1 MYTIIYNKYYYI
13 YMFGKIGNTLKNT
26 YKSVKSSVK
35 STVQNVTRKSDKEGN
50 VHMISF
56 LSAILS
62 RLAYFNDNKFLV
74 QYSAIIGPVI
84 QPVILKGI
92 NSVSQDKLS
101 ELLDDEKIYGLN
113 GSSQDIFKDYHNIF
127 QGNTHIDFIALNMP
141 QNVNIINNEVKGT
154 PNYLVPGEP
163 TKPDDV
169 KYISLGWSNYG
180 EIFIVADKRMP
191 NTIFLIFRGTYSSK
205 TAAIYSKPSSVVPL
219 TAYKTMDGEPE
230 KFLYGIYKVGIEMI
244 HTIIESMVYLAR
256 DFLGATKPN
265 SVKVF
270 TTGHSLGGAMCTNF
284 AYSWMTI
291 KKVSPYNTSP
301 YNILADNI
309 VCVSLGSPRCMS
321 STVAKKFCNFVEKGK
336 ILYLRI
342 TTTGDPI
349 PGVPL
354 KTGYQH
360 PCSENE
366 EMRKVISEACNTQ
379 LTMRPVPNVNYAGN
393 LDCQNY
399 KTRPHLPN
407 PLSHTVY
414 LDILFVSA
422 VDIVNFLKGMVKAV
436 EVTRTPTKSTV
447 CRIIMGSSANYKA
460 IFFDVNLAR
469 LKPTN
474 QDAIEEAELNKPPT
488 ENPLNEL
495 QEEYQQQVALEE
507 QKGVNTSS
515 NNPVALAAGGGSWGF
530 NPFKSSSSSS
540 KPEEKSQEKY
550 IPQDVRI
557 DGITF
562 NNLIGEMEQIT
573 GNLCPMSGKMFTNFG
588 NKIMPQLPV
597 PEKPI
602 NEKLNIETIPQTQ
615 RQIVQGGKFRKTK
628 KIMKNKRF
636 KNTRKNKNFKKNKRS
651 RRH

>member
-1 MYTIIYNKYYYI
+1 
-13 YMFGKIGNTLKNT
+13 MFGKIGKTLKNT
-26 YKSVKSSVK
+26 YKSVK
-35 STVQNVTRKSDKEGN
+35 STVQNVTRKADKEGN

-62 RLAYFNDNKFLV
+62 RLAYFNDNKFLDH
-74 QYSAIIGPVI
+74 YSAIIGPVI

-101 ELLDDEKIYGLN
+101 DLLDDEKIYGLN
-113 GSSQDIFKDYHNIF
+113 GSQQDIFKDYHDTF
-127 QGNTHIDFIALNMP
+127 QGKTHIDFIGLNMP
-141 QNVNIINNEVKGT
+141 QNVNIINNEVSGT

-163 TKPDDV
+163 TKPEDV

-205 TAAIYSKPSSVVPL
+205 TAAIYTKPTSVIPL
-219 TAYKTMDGEPE
+219 TAYKNINGEPE

-256 DFLGATKPN
+256 DFLGVTNPN
-265 SVKVF
+265 SVKIF

-291 KKVSPYNTSP
+291 KKVSPYNTAP

-321 STVAKKFCNFVEKGK
+321 STVAKKFCDFVEKDK

-354 KTGYQH
+354 KIGYQH

-366 EMRKVISEACNTQ
+366 EMRKEISEACSAQ
-379 LTMRPVPNVNYAGN
+379 LTMRPTPNVNYAGN

-422 VDIVNFLKGMVKAV
+422 VDIVNFLKGMVSAV

-447 CRIIMGSSANYKA
+447 CRIIMGSGANYKA

-474 QDAIEEAELNKPPT
+474 QDAIEEEELNKTPT
-488 ENPLNEL
+488 ENPLDDL
-495 QEEYQQQVALEE
+495 QAEYQQQVAVENP
-507 QKGVNTSS
+507 KGVNTTG
-515 NNPVALAAGGGSWGF
+515 NIPLAIATAEGGGGGWGL
-530 NPFKSSSSSS
+530 NPFKSSSSS
-540 KPEEKSQEKY
+540 KPEEKSEEKY

-562 NNLIGEMEQIT
+562 NSLIGEMEQIT
-573 GNLCPMSGKMFTNFG
+573 GNLCPMSGKMFTNFK

-597 PEKPI
+597 PEKSQ
-602 NEKLNIETIPQTQ
+602 LL
-615 RQIVQGGKFRKTK
+615 QGGKFRKTK
-628 KIMKNKRF
+628 KIIKNKRS
-636 KNTRKNKNFKKNKRS
+636 KNTRKNKRSKNTTKNKRS
-651 RRH
+651 NKRKC